1 MVRNIFRCF
10 CGAVRRL
17 KGKHVFSWP
26 SEPVLLVTLLR
37 WGTLILYGW
46 LAALAVYPLLP
57 LLAYIRP
64 EQWLPLSGHPGLY
77 YFLMLTYALVAVLLV
92 LYLQSTFFLRLP
104 RKQFLCGYCID
115 LLGWLHYPTL
125 HVSVAFGFTFL
136 FYLNELRLP
145 QDDVSFMLAL
155 TEQVKLLISGDD
167 AGTSAV
173 MPAMNSGGVV
183 LFLTLYGLIQ
193 VIRSEIEQASTSDA
207 DEQQTEVIDLAS
219 CSDDEFEEWLSTEKP
234 NGKRDFFDREPYV
247 TRIKNRIEQ
256 PLKEGQKENDSG
268 RGQIILG
275 EFGSGKTTIIK
286 MVEKQLSGEWIVS
299 YFDCWQRSG
308 NPSELAAQ
316 FMEQIIYD
324 VGLQIEVTSLT
335 RLPDSFADALYGS
348 SHWFSPLDAVF
359 RPDTPEEVIQRLN
372 SLLISNNRKLLIV
385 IENVDRNKE
394 RDLFIDVIA
403 AILDKLKIE
412 GKNHIQ
418 FIFSAYDEYLKSEDI
433 YRIANYKEDV
443 DTTVSPE
450 VLLRFMAFCLK
461 ESFAG
466 QKNGN
471 AIVIPYMSKE
481 FSIAGESSKEISA
494 VAEAFGFT
502 PHDAGSLKSRVSG
515 QPVEHQVL
523 EALAD
528 VLSNPRTLKFVL
540 RETYHLWKDFLQGE
554 IHLFDLILYM
564 ASQQDGV
571 LKDRLKNYPENALDG
586 SQDPPYL
593 NPMRDRLKKKTGYQR
608 NHETSQPDLI
618 IHYQDLCGNK
628 CSASVEFQTKPAV
641 VDITRD
647 GSWNSSTS
655 TGSRDIL
662 AHYILNGY
670 LAPGHSSREP
680 LVQPFVSSGGS
691 DDVKYRK
698 YDVILKR
705 KFMGVDDF
713 SDQFFIR
720 NYIDS
725 CGLNYVSQSINN
737 VMDCWL
743 KNLSISYSLTEA
755 MVLYYYQSEK
765 QVIQFFGRALLAF
778 DQKYVHGFGN
788 FIISDLMFICIKS
801 TEGDAKKLQVLVDQ
815 VSSSF
820 LKIYKANEYQWGL
833 RVLFKL
839 VIGLNTKSYF
849 NEVVDPI
856 IRKAIY
862 PDLAKD
868 FANQYLANNKCCQH
882 LSDYFFLLVETIF
895 SEKPH
900 DSYFSESTMR
910 QCAKTFIKFMA
921 LVYEQET
928 DALRIIHARLERSD
942 NKFGQFHDHLIS
954 YLDLEGLTEVEKQV
968 LKDFEN
974 T

>member
-1 MVRNIFRCF
+1 VVRNIFRCF

-26 SEPVLLVTLLR
+26 SQPGLLITLPR

-77 YFLMLTYALVAVLLV
+77 NLLMLTYALVAVILV

-104 RKQFLCGYCID
+104 RKQFKCGYCID
-115 LLGWLHYPTL
+115 LLGWLRYPSL
-125 HVSVAFGFTFL
+125 HVSVVSGLGFL
-136 FYLNELRLP
+136 FYLDGINWLQSSASSLS
-145 QDDVSFMLAL
+145 VVK
-155 TEQVKLLISGDD
+155 EQVQLLVTLMATDTHRIPLLDQCGLWV
-167 AGTSAV
+167 T
-173 MPAMNSGGVV
+173 
-183 LFLTLYGLIQ
+183 LTLYGLIQ
-193 VIRSEIEQASTSDA
+193 VIRIEIEQASKSDA
-207 DEQQTEVIDLAS
+207 EEQQTEVIKLAS
-219 CSDDEFEEWLSTEKP
+219 CPDKEFEEWLSTEKP
-234 NGKRDFFDREPYV
+234 NGRRDFFDRVPYV

-256 PLKEGQKENDSG
+256 PLKDAQKENDSG

-308 NPSELAAQ
+308 NPAELAAQ
-316 FMEQIIYD
+316 FMEQIIHD
-324 VGLQIEVTSLT
+324 VGQLIEATSLT
-335 RLPDSFADALYGS
+335 RLPDSFAHALYGS
-348 SHWFSPLDAVF
+348 SHWFSLLDAVF

-471 AIVIPYMSKE
+471 AIVIPYLSKE

-540 RETYHLWKDFLQGE
+540 RETYHLWNYFLKGE
-554 IHLFDLILYM
+554 IHLFDLILYIT
-564 ASQQDGV
+564 SQQDGA
-571 LKDRLKNYPENALDG
+571 LKDRLKNYPEDALDG
-586 SQDPPYL
+586 SQDSPYL
-593 NPMRDRLKKKTGYQR
+593 NPMRDRLKKKTDYQR

-670 LAPGHSSREP
+670 LAPGHSSREA
-680 LVQPFVSSGGS
+680 LVQPFVSSGGN
-691 DDVKYRK
+691 DDDKYRK
-698 YDVILKR
+698 YSVILKR
-705 KFMGVDDF
+705 KSMGLDDF
-713 SDQFFIR
+713 FDQLFLR

-725 CGLNYVSQSINN
+725 CGLMYERHSITI
-737 VMDCWL
+737 VMDCWM
-743 KNLSISYSLTEA
+743 KNLPIAYSLTES
-755 MVLYYYQSEK
+755 MTLYYFQSER
-765 QVIQFFGRALLAF
+765 QAIQFLSRALLVF
-778 DQKYVHGFGN
+778 NQKYVHGEFN

-801 TEGDAKKLQVLVDQ
+801 TDGDTKKLQALVGQ
-815 VSSSF
+815 IRTSF
-820 LKIYKANEYQWGL
+820 IKIYKAREYQWGV
-833 RVLFKL
+833 RVLYKL
-839 VIGLNTKSYF
+839 VKNLNSGYF
-849 NEVVDPI
+849 KEVVDPI
-856 IRKAIY
+856 VSNLIR
-862 PDLAKD
+862 PDVAKD
-868 FANQYLANNKCCQH
+868 FANQYLARSEGCQH
-882 LSDYFFLLVETIF
+882 LSDHFFLLVEIIVSTKQD
-895 SEKPH
+895 E
-900 DSYFSESTMR
+900 SYFSESTIR
-910 QCAKTFIKFMA
+910 QCAQTFIKFMA
-921 LVYEQET
+921 LVCEKEI
-928 DALRIIHARLERSD
+928 DALRVIHTRLKRSD
-942 NKFGQFHDHLIS
+942 NKFVQFKNHLIS
-954 YLDLEGLTEVEKQV
+954 YLDLEGLTESEKQV

-974 T
+974 A